1 MLDNL
6 NLGKLGLEN
15 FNLGKFDLKKLDFGL
30 EIFWET

>member
-6 NLGKLGLEN
+6 NLGKLGFEK
-15 FNLGKFDLKKLDFGL
+15 FSLGKFDLKKLDLGL